1 MSNQVLTLK
10 YRPQT
15 FDELL
20 VQEHVSDTL
29 SKAIENQRFA
39 NAYLFAGPRGV
50 GKTTTARILAK
61 SLNCLSYNAPTTTPC
76 NKCSA
81 CLEIAASRS
90 MDVLEIDGASNRGID
105 QIRELRENIKYAPSS
120 LRYKV
125 YIIDEVHMLTEP
137 AFNALL
143 KTLEEPPA
151 HARFVFAT
159 TEAHKVPTTILSR
172 CQRFD
177 FRRATSSEIA
187 DRLRWIAGKEKIK
200 ASDDALVAVAR
211 RAEGAI
217 RDGESILEQLATYRP
232 EGIEVKDV
240 EELLGIVPAE
250 LFVDYV
256 DLLIKGDIAG
266 LLRFADR
273 LFERGFDLVEFHSGL
288 VSHLRN
294 ILLVQAGGPVDRL
307 GLLPAERKKL
317 KEQASAVARAALM
330 QSLEA
335 VLKAEES
342 AKRSRLQ
349 RVVFE
354 YLSLDLAARLSGAG
368 APAAPEP
375 RASHS
380 PRSRPKPKKTEDSGL
395 EDIRDVFGDIEE
407 N

>member
-61 SLNCLSYNAPTTTPC
+61 SLNCLSFDAPTTTPC

-81 CLEIAASRS
+81 CTEIAASRS

-120 LRYKV
+120 LRCKV

-159 TEAHKVPTTILSR
+159 TEPHKVPTTIVSR

-177 FRRATSSEIA
+177 FRKATPVEIA
-187 DRLRWIAGKEKIK
+187 GRLRWIAGKENIR
-200 ASDDALVAVAR
+200 ASKEALAAVAR
-211 RAEGAI
+211 RAEGSI

-232 EGIEVKDV
+232 GGIEVKDV
-240 EELLGIVPAE
+240 EELLGIVPSE
-250 LFVDYV
+250 LFADYV
-256 DLLIKGDIAG
+256 DLLIKGDRAG

-288 VSHLRN
+288 VGHLRSM
-294 ILLVQAGGPVDRL
+294 LLVQAGGPVDRL
-307 GLLPAERKKL
+307 GLLPGERKRL
-317 KEQASAVARAALM
+317 EEQASAVRRAALM
-330 QSLEA
+330 RSLEA

-342 AKRSRLQ
+342 AKRSRLP

-354 YLSLDLAARLSGAG
+354 YLSLDLAARLPDDRVPN
-368 APAAPEP
+368 APGTATPGPA
-375 RASHS
+375 RGTA
-380 PRSRPKPKKTEDSGL
+380 KPKKTEDTGL
-395 EDIRDVFGDIEE
+395 DDIRDVFGEVEE

>member
-20 VQEHVSDTL
+20 VQDHVSGTL
-29 SKAIENQRFA
+29 KKAIENQRFA

-61 SLNCLSYNAPTTTPC
+61 SLNCLSYDAPTTTPC

-81 CLEIAASRS
+81 CTEIAASRS

-105 QIRELRENIKYAPSS
+105 QIRELRENIRYAPSS
-120 LRYKV
+120 LRCKV
-125 YIIDEVHMLTEP
+125 YIIDEVHMLTEQ

-159 TEAHKVPTTILSR
+159 TEPHKVPTTIVSR

-177 FRRATSSEIA
+177 FRKATPAEIA

-200 ASDDALVAVAR
+200 ASDEALVAVAR

-232 EGIEVKDV
+232 DGIEVEDV

-256 DLLIKGDIAG
+256 DLLIKGDRPG
-266 LLRFADR
+266 LLIFADR
-273 LFERGFDLVEFHSGL
+273 LFERGFGLVEFHAGL
-288 VSHLRN
+288 VTHLRN
-294 ILLVQAGGPVDRL
+294 MLLVQAGGPIDRL
-307 GLLPAERKKL
+307 GLLPGERKKL
-317 KEQASAVARAALM
+317 EEQTSAVGRTALM
-330 QSLEA
+330 RSLEA

-342 AKRSRLQ
+342 ARRSQLP

-354 YLSLDLAARLSGAG
+354 YLSLDLASRLSDEST
-368 APAAPEP
+368 PAAPATGTP
-375 RASHS
+375 RPARPS
-380 PRSRPKPKKTEDSGL
+380 PKPGKPKDAGL
-395 EDIRDVFGDIEE
+395 DEIRDVFGDVEE